1 MFISIQ
7 FYGFL
12 LLLKKNKNKVK
23 HIQKSKNQLKLIKYP
38 KKKVKIVD
46 YVSYHFFLKSLYHMF
61 LLFFKNCNN
70 NGGDLIFDRKL
81 RNYPALKLNIILSLQ
96 RKKRSF

>member
-46 YVSYHFFLKSLYHMF
+46 YVSYHFF
-61 LLFFKNCNN
+61 
-70 NGGDLIFDRKL
+70 
-81 RNYPALKLNIILSLQ
+81 
-96 RKKRSF
+96 